1 MKKILSLV
9 LALVMIMSLATTA
22 FAATVESGTAEV
34 KGTYVDNSETD
45 TTVVYKVDIEWEGLS
60 FTYTEGGSYGW
71 NTDTHQ
77 YDVLDSDAGW
87 SGQGTITV
95 TNHSNAAVTASFKY
109 AAVTGYEDASVNF
122 SVASLALKSAA
133 ETNAAVSGSV
143 TVTPAGKLPKGT
155 SNQVIGNI
163 TITVE

>member
-9 LALVMIMSLATTA
+9 LALVMILSLATTA
-22 FAATVESGTAEV
+22 FAATVESDTAEV
-34 KGTYVDNSETD
+34 KGTYVDKSSED

-77 YDVLDSDAGW
+77 HDVLSSNAGW
-87 SGQGTITV
+87 TGEGTIII
-95 TNHSNAAVTASFKY
+95 TNHSNAAVTASFEYEK
-109 AAVTGYEDASVNF
+109 ATGYEDASVTF
-122 SVASLALKSAA
+122 SAASLSLASAA

-155 SNQVIGNI
+155 SNQTIGNI